1 MAPSATAPKTVLV
14 ANPTNAVRDRF
25 SAALQGAGHTTIG
38 IGSEPELLSCLRNRS
53 DPIALLVVDL
63 RLGCPGGVNLV
74 RSIRSLEKGHWPILV
89 FSGSITTAG
98 EVRDLAALGVHGY
111 VNEHSGAE
119 RIVPSLA
126 PHLFPDS
133 FNRRVSPRVRLG
145 IPVTC
150 RVGGTIT
157 AAFLLN
163 LGKGGIGVRTMMPPE
178 TGTAVSVR
186 FRLPG
191 AEQDLELDARVAW
204 SDQRLGMG
212 LQFERVAAS
221 DQAAIDQ
228 FVDRHGA
235 GGAAVDTPLDF

>member
-1 MAPSATAPKTVLV
+1 MAFSASAPKTVVV
-14 ANPTNAVRDRF
+14 ANPADTVRDRF
-25 SAALQGAGHTTIG
+25 SAALEGAGHTTIG
-38 IGSEPELLSCLRNRS
+38 IGSEPELLSCLRQRT
-53 DPIALLVVDL
+53 DPIDLLVIDL
-63 RLGCPGGVNLV
+63 RLGRPGGVDLV
-74 RSIRSLEKGHWPILV
+74 RSIRSVKRGHWPILV

-133 FNRRVSPRVRLG
+133 FNRRISPRVRLG

-150 RVGGTIT
+150 RIEGKIT
-157 AAFLLN
+157 AAFMLN
-163 LGKGGIGVRTMMPPE
+163 LGKGGIGVRTMTPPPA
-178 TGTAVSVR
+178 GAAVTVI

-191 AEQDLELDARVAW
+191 AEHDIKVDTRVAW

-212 LQFERVAAS
+212 LQFERVEAP
-221 DQAAIDQ
+221 DQAAIDC
-228 FVDRHGA
+228 FVDRHGPR
-235 GGAAVDTPLDF
+235 GVAVDTLLDF

>member
-1 MAPSATAPKTVLV
+1 MAPSAAAPKTVLV
-14 ANPTNAVRDRF
+14 ANPADAVRDRF
-25 SAALQGAGHTTIG
+25 SAALKGAGHTTIG
-38 IGSEPELLSCLRNRS
+38 IGSEPELLSCLRDRT
-53 DPIALLVVDL
+53 DPIDLLVVDL
-63 RLGCPGGVNLV
+63 RLGRPGGVDLV
-74 RSIRSLEKGHWPILV
+74 RSIRSLKSGQWPILV

-133 FNRRVSPRVRLG
+133 FNRRISPRVRLG

-150 RVGGTIT
+150 RVEGTIT
-157 AAFLLN
+157 AAFMLN
-163 LGKGGIGVRTMMPPE
+163 LGKGGIGVRTMTPPE

-191 AEQDLELDARVAW
+191 AEHDFEMEARVAW

-212 LQFERVAAS
+212 LQFERVSAS
-221 DQAAIDQ
+221 DQAAIDR
-228 FVDRHGA
+228 FIDRHDA
-235 GGAAVDTPLDF
+235 GGADVDTLLDF